1 MFSFRLTALP
11 RGVCCK
17 WNEEKCLSL
26 HFFSS
31 PKPKSRTRY
40 IIRYSARHG
49 HMPSPTKATM
59 DESQTRRLEELVHNL
74 EQTKIELKK
83 KGENFIPMRGRSD
96 DDGKSG
102 GGKMGLDAYAPS
114 LAKPVAASREM
125 FDKARETLILSGKTK
140 ISAVCGSRDDDG
152 DESAAEL
159 GVLATAKIKAKEQ
172 LFEHSWREQRAPFGG
187 MCMVTIEKLKFE
199 YNVKDV
205 YLELLKERF
214 FSDGMKQ
221 AVPTSVQT
229 FMKLA
234 PEQFVRG
241 GEVANAVYD
250 CISDT
255 YRALRDI
262 EPGEEIVV
270 AKKDVFRSKP
280 GSVAITC
287 DSESVENELVS
298 WLNENECAPLRLQPS
313 QIHNVGVF
321 LAADYSKPI
330 EMPVSQLSE
339 LLQGHFRMAQ
349 CPHGWLTKEPP
360 KKNKNDFLDEA
371 MQNAI
376 RERFG
381 FTAANQTFPL
391 QGGFHRVTF
400 AQYLNHN
407 GDNANITRDRKKPVA
422 TYQFKTNNHQKGG
435 GKKGDELTID
445 YRVDSATEDLRDALA
460 NKVYYEWAIEKKSG
474 PWDEI
479 GKGAKERKGAVD
491 YSKWDN
497 IDTDSD

>member
-1 MFSFRLTALP
+1 MAVIIDDDDEREDKDDT
-11 RGVCCK
+11 
-17 WNEEKCLSL
+17 EESMD
-26 HFFSS
+26 H
-31 PKPKSRTRY
+31 PTRN
-40 IIRYSARHG
+40 
-49 HMPSPTKATM
+49 
-59 DESQTRRLEELVHNL
+59 RRQLEELVYHL
-74 EQTKIELKK
+74 EETKIEMQK
-83 KGENFIPMRGRSD
+83 KGENFVPMRS
-96 DDGKSG
+96 SNNNANEI
-102 GGKMGLDAYAPS
+102 GLDALAPS
-114 LAKPVAASREM
+114 LAKPVSASREM
-125 FDKARETLILSGKTK
+125 FERAKETLVLSGKTK
-140 ISAVCGSRDDDG
+140 ITTVCFSNKSG
-152 DESAAEL
+152 AL
-159 GVLATAKIKAKEQ
+159 GVRAEGKIEANERI
-172 LFEHSWREQRAPFGG
+172 FEHSWREQRAPFGG
-187 MCMVTIEKLKFE
+187 MCMVAIEKLKFE
-199 YNVKDV
+199 YNVKEV

-214 FSDGMKQ
+214 YSDGRKQ
-221 AVPTSVQT
+221 AVPTSAQT
-229 FMKLA
+229 FLKLA

-241 GEVANAVYD
+241 GEEDLANAKYD

-360 KKNKNDFLDEA
+360 KKNKNNFLDEA

-460 NKVYYEWAIEKKSG
+460 NKVYFEWAIEKKSG

>member
-1 MFSFRLTALP
+1 MFRDT
-11 RGVCCK
+11 G
-17 WNEEKCLSL
+17 
-26 HFFSS
+26 
-31 PKPKSRTRY
+31 T
-40 IIRYSARHG
+40 
-49 HMPSPTKATM
+49 PSPTKDGDGDGDDVQEKEKKKTTTTTTTM
-59 DESQTRRLEELVHNL
+59 DESHTRRLEELVHNL
-74 EQTKIELKK
+74 EQTKIELNK

-96 DDGKSG
+96 DGKSG
-102 GGKMGLDAYAPS
+102 GKNDANARMGLDAYAPS

-125 FDKARETLILSGKTK
+125 FDKARETLISSGKTK
-140 ISAVCGSRDDDG
+140 ISPVCGSRDYDG
-152 DESAAEL
+152 DESAGAAAEL
-159 GVLATAKIKAKEQ
+159 GVLATAKIEAREQ

-241 GEVANAVYD
+241 GEVANAAYD

-270 AKKDVFRSKP
+270 AKKDVCRSKP

-371 MQNAI
+371 MRNTI

-445 YRVDSATEDLRDALA
+445 YRVDSATEDLRDVLA

>member
-1 MFSFRLTALP
+1 MFSFRLTAC
-11 RGVCCK
+11 VCVVNGMRK
-17 WNEEKCLSL
+17 SVSL
-26 HFFSS
+26 FTFFLLQNR
-31 PKPKSRTRY
+31 KAATRY
-40 IIRYSARHG
+40 IIRNSARHG

-83 KGENFIPMRGRSD
+83 KGEKFFPMRGRSD

-313 QIHNVGVF
+313 RIHNVGVF

-371 MQNAI
+371 MRNAI